1 MCRKHCTQTGK
12 FVLQGTQSSRHTA
25 CAVTPP
31 ENMKIRVNGEEKTVR
46 PNLNVYDLLTAL
58 ELNPTQAGIAVA
70 VDREVIPKTKWP
82 VTELREGS
90 DIEIIRAVQGG

>member
-12 FVLQGTQSSRHTA
+12 FVLQGTQSSRHTP

-31 ENMKIRVNGEEKTVR
+31 ENMKIRVNGEEKTVH

-58 ELNPTQAGIAVA
+58 ELNPTQAGNRCCCGSRGYPKNEVA
-70 VDREVIPKTKWP
+70 GNGT
-82 VTELREGS
+82 S
-90 DIEIIRAVQGG
+90 